1 MVDKLRVVLGLIFK
15 KSEQGIYRRILRTA
29 LLGSLLTFLTI
40 GTISLCSMLL
50 LQTVLKEKGTALSEE
65 VGTYLENTLESE
77 TRHHLTETTLLKAR
91 VVSNIFH
98 VCSLNIEFM
107 ADKMSNIMLHPSDHV
122 SKNLPVANDMKIPS
136 HTPYVYYTPNLIQQG
151 ISDKLR
157 QEISYAS
164 SIDDEMT
171 QINRYYFDCV
181 IVASKHGYM
190 IRMDM
195 LGGDI
200 GAVLDDEPLRSTY
213 DYMDKDWY
221 RYTEKENKLIFTNPY
236 LASYGQPC
244 ISVCAPYYDADGFA
258 GVVEANIDTGFIYE
272 RMKET
277 TDDASEFSFIMGR
290 NGEVL
295 ISHQKDGLFAAGDMN
310 VDLRQSD
317 NRKLADAVKSMVAG
331 ETGITTITTD
341 GKSYYLAYAPLPDTD
356 WSIGTII
363 DKSALMENAKNI
375 EEYTLDAIHDRNKGM
390 QKLILA
396 ALFMSAMLFVLLLW
410 PILKANI
417 RMAKGIAAPIDSLAK
432 GALEIARGNLSKRF
446 SIQTGDEIETLA
458 KSFNYMTEELAL
470 QMENLARTTAQNE
483 RIETELAVA
492 TNIQTGM
499 LPNGI
504 KPFPERKDF
513 DLAALMYPAREV
525 GGDFYDF
532 YLLNEHLLAIT
543 VADVSNKGVP
553 AALFMVIAK
562 TLLQENLIYAGD
574 HKKLGTVFGKT
585 NDSLEKSNDAD
596 MFVTVFT
603 GILNTDTGEF
613 LYANAGHNPPII
625 MHGGKCR
632 YLEKADNPI
641 MGIIEGLSFQT
652 SMLQLS
658 PGDRLFL
665 YTDGITEARN
675 MSRDFLGERRFL
687 DIAQTK
693 IATDSAEAGV
703 KAVHEAVKEFVGDAV
718 QSDDI
723 TMLELVYNG
732 PVNER
737 SI

>member
-1 MVDKLRVVLGLIFK
+1 MVDKLRMIGGLIFK
-15 KSEQGIYRRILRTA
+15 KGEQGIYRRILRTA
-29 LLGSLLTFLTI
+29 LFGSLLTFLAI
-40 GTISLCSMLL
+40 GTISLCCMLV
-50 LQTVLKEKGTALSEE
+50 LQTVLVKKGTALSEE
-65 VGTYLENTLESE
+65 VGTYLENTLENE
-77 TRHHLTETTLLKAR
+77 IRHHLTETTLLKAR
-91 VVSNIFH
+91 VVSNILH
-98 VCSLNIEFM
+98 VCSLNVEFM
-107 ADKMSNIMLHPSDHV
+107 ADKMSNIMLNPSDHV
-122 SKNLPVANDMKIPS
+122 SKNLPVANYTKIPS
-136 HTPYVYYTPNLIQQG
+136 HTPYVYYTPNLMKQG
-151 ISDKLR
+151 ISDNVR
-157 QEISYAS
+157 QEISHAS
-164 SIDDEMT
+164 SIEDEMM
-171 QINRYYFDCV
+171 QINRYYFDCA

-213 DYMDKDWY
+213 DYMDKYWY
-221 RYTEKENKLIFTNPY
+221 RYTETENRLVFTNPY
-236 LASYGQPC
+236 IASYGQPC
-244 ISVCAPYYDADGFA
+244 ISVCAPYYDGDGFA
-258 GVVEANIDTGFIYE
+258 GVVEADIDTGFIYE

-277 TDDASEFSFIMGR
+277 TDSASEFSFIMGR
-290 NGEVL
+290 KGEIL
-295 ISHQKDGLFAAGDMN
+295 ISRQQDGLFAAGDMD

-317 NRKLADAVKSMVAG
+317 NRKLADAAKSMVAG

-341 GKSYYLAYAPLPDTD
+341 GKSYYLAYAPLPDIG

-363 DKSALMENAKNI
+363 DKSELMENAKNI
-375 EEYTLDAIHDRNKGM
+375 ERYTLDAIHDRNKGM

-396 ALFMSAMLFVLLLW
+396 ALFMSTMLFVLLLW

-492 TNIQTGM
+492 TSIQAGM
-499 LPNGI
+499 LPNGSN
-504 KPFPERKDF
+504 PFPERKDF
-513 DLAALMYPAREV
+513 DLAARMYPAKKV

-532 YLLNEHLLAIT
+532 YLLNEHLLVIT
-543 VADVSNKGVP
+543 IADVSNKGVP

-562 TLLQENLIYAGD
+562 TLLQENLIYSGD
-574 HKKLGTVFGKT
+574 YKKLGTVFEKT

-625 MHGGKCR
+625 MQGGKCR
-632 YLEKADNPI
+632 YLEKAANPI

-652 SMLQLS
+652 AKLELH
-658 PGDRLFL
+658 PGDKLFL

-675 MSRDFLGERRFL
+675 TSKDFFGERRFL

-693 IATDSAEAGV
+693 IAADSAEAGIQ
-703 KAVHEAVKEFVGDAV
+703 AVHEAIREFAGDAV

-723 TMLELVYNG
+723 TMLELVYHG

-737 SI
+737 SV